1 VHAQNEYNC
10 TSQSIL
16 QLASLRPA
24 ANADFFTGL
33 FYQHFRY
40 FNSKIKFLVKIGRG
54 KLGQL
59 RKRLITYK
67 YIARGLV
74 TERILSL
81 IFFKCLL
88 LCKKK
93 NKLKTKGKDPHMS
106 NFDRTRLSGR
116 L

>member
-1 VHAQNEYNC
+1 MLKMSTTVQVRAYC
-10 TSQSIL
+10 SL
-16 QLASLRPA
+16 QALGRQQMQTFLP
-24 ANADFFTGL
+24 DF

-59 RKRLITYK
+59 RKSLITYK

-81 IFFKCLL
+81 IFLKCLL

-93 NKLKTKGKDPHMS
+93 TS
-106 NFDRTRLSGR
+106 
-116 L
+116 